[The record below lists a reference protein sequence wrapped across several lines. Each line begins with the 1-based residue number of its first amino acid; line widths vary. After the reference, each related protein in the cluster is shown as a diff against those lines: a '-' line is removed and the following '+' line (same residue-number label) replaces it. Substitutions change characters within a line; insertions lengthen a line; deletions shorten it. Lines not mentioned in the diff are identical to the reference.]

1 MLKAIFIED
10 KGTYLIKLS
19 GGEYQIDGK
28 NVLVKGYNGTD
39 TEMTKVDDIRT
50 VSTRTVISHYEHVD
64 GEKYTPSQYAS
75 VYDELTSKGSYD
87 EDEGWSFD
95 DVEDQVNHIRFK
107 RSWKRCTKSVTTI
120 SEPVEVAIEKSRID
134 TGCKWVQPLW
144 LVGSDITD
152 PLCIYSRRSAMIFVV
167 KETFADLGM
176 VHDGDCH
183 YSKTNEKKI
192 YGYRDENSLR
202 FWTAFNTFA
211 FNDKHW
217 AVISGDAIK
226 GRMDELVARFKED
239 RLHMRQELIARF
251 KSHFG
256 SISESDAVN
265 ILKNLRGDLSHILG
279 KVQSLKVFVKDRSS
293 HRSTCKSL
301 SDLQSKLDAALSP
314 EIE

>member
-75 VYDELTSKGSYD
+75 AYDELTSKGSYD

-152 PLCIYSRRSAMIFVV
+152 PLCIYRRKTAMIFVV
-167 KETFADLGM
+167 KETLAELGM

-183 YSKTNEKKI
+183 YSKTNDKKV
-192 YGYRDENSLR
+192 YGYRDGSSLR
-202 FWTAFNTFA
+202 FWTAFNKFA

-217 AVISGDAIK
+217 AVVSGDRIK
-226 GRMDELVARFKED
+226 GRMDELIARFEDD
-239 RLHMRQELIARF
+239 RLRMRHELISQF

-256 SISESDAVN
+256 SFSEAEAVK
-265 ILKNLRGDLSHILG
+265 ILKSFRGELSNTLSQVRDLN
-279 KVQSLKVFVKDRSS
+279 VYVRDQSD
-293 HRSTCKSL
+293 HRRVCKQL
-301 SDLQSKLDAALSP
+301 SELQIKLDAALSP